1 MQAQGH
7 VLRDPVRVGHGASKD
22 ESVTPERPIDG
33 PMKIEGNTLFYGD
46 NLRIMRERFEAKSV
60 DLIYLDPPFKSD
72 QNYNLMYRNKTGRPV
87 PEQQHAFADTWEMDA
102 QKEELA
108 RAVPMLMKEH
118 GISDDVVK
126 FWEMWTRALRD
137 VQPPL
142 LAYLIY
148 MVPRLLEMKSILRD
162 HGSIYLHCDPT
173 ASHYIKVMMDAIF
186 GHQNFRNEI
195 VWKRTGAH
203 GGAKR
208 YGPVH
213 DTILYYSKS
222 DIYTWNKVFQDYDK
236 DYSKKFG
243 KIDPKTQQPFQ
254 DVALT
259 GPGTREG
266 VSGQPWRGHNPTAQ
280 GRHWQP
286 ASYLYTKYQQLTG
299 EELKSYD
306 FMDRL
311 ERLDALGL
319 IYWPSGGGF
328 PRYKQFL
335 ADAPGIPV
343 QDVWTDISVLNSQSK
358 ERLGYPTQ
366 KPVPLLKRIIEASSN
381 KGDVI
386 FDPFCGCGTTVYAA
400 QELGRTWVG
409 CDIAIIA
416 IGIVNEELGNR
427 YKMVEDSDFVIDG
440 IPESVEQ
447 AQVLADKD
455 KSQFQNW
462 AVEVV
467 RGYPNAKKS
476 GDLGIDGSIW
486 FETHGGLRRMIL
498 SVKGGAIKPADVRD
512 LRGVLE
518 RESDCD
524 MAGFISLRE
533 PTKAMKS
540 EAAKAGVFT
549 FGRETYPRLQ
559 LLSVK
564 EIFETRRG
572 FDTPAVVGSKS
583 STGQVALPLR

>member
-1 MQAQGH
+1 
-7 VLRDPVRVGHGASKD
+7 V
-22 ESVTPERPIDG
+22 PEGYRPGRAAPIFPADMSLG
-33 PMKIEGNTLFYGD
+33 PGNHLLYGD
-46 NLRIMRERFEAKSV
+46 NLRLMREKIPREFV

-72 QNYNLMYRNKTGRPV
+72 QNYNLMYRNKTGRPI
-87 PEQQHAFADTWEMDA
+87 PESEHAFADTWEMDA
-102 QKEELA
+102 QKEEMA
-108 RAVPMLMKEH
+108 RGMPMLMKEH

-137 VQPPL
+137 VQKPL
-142 LAYLIY
+142 LAYLVY
-148 MVPRLLEMKSILRD
+148 MVPRLLEMKSILKN

-203 GGAKR
+203 GGAKK

-213 DTILYYSKS
+213 DTILYYTKS
-222 DIYTWNKVFQDYDK
+222 DQYTWNKVYQEYDK
-236 DYSKKFG
+236 DYAKKFG

-259 GPGTREG
+259 GPGKREG
-266 VSGQPWRGHNPTAQ
+266 ISGQPWRGHDPTAQ

-286 ASYLYTKYQQLTG
+286 ASYLYAKYETLTG
-299 EELKSYD
+299 KPLKD
-306 FMDRL
+306 LPFM
-311 ERLDALGL
+311 ERLDALDELGL

-328 PRYKQFL
+328 PRYRQFL
-335 ADAPGIPV
+335 ADAPGIAA

-358 ERLGYPTQ
+358 DRLGYPTQ
-366 KPVPLLKRIIEASSN
+366 KPVPLMRRIIEASSN
-381 KGDVI
+381 SGDVV
-386 FDPFCGCGTTVYAA
+386 FDPFCGCGTTIYAA
-400 QELGRTWVG
+400 QELGRTWIG

-416 IGIVNEELGNR
+416 IGIVNDELSSR
-427 YKMVEDSDFVIDG
+427 YRLVAETDFKIDG

-447 AQVLADKD
+447 AEVLAEKD

-486 FETHGGLRRMIL
+486 FDTHDGLRRMIL
-498 SVKGGAIKPADVRD
+498 SVKGGAIKPADIRD

-518 RESDCD
+518 RESDCEL
-524 MAGFISLRE
+524 AGFISLRP
-533 PTKAMKS
+533 PTKGMLD
-540 EAAKAGVFT
+540 EASKAGVYKY
-549 FGRETYPRLQ
+549 GREEYPRLQ
-559 LLSVK
+559 LLSVQQ
-564 EIFETRRG
+564 IFDNRRG
-572 FDTPAVVGSKS
+572 FDTPAIVGSKS